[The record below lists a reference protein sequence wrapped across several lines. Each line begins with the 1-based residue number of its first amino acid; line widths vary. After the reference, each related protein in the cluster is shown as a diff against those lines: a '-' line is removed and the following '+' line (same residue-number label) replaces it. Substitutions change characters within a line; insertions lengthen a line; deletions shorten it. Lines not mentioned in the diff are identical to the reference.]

1 MKVGYI
7 GLGRMGTAIAGR
19 VLNGGHDLTVY
30 NRTRSK
36 ADELEKTKK
45 AGAEILEYCVKVGGA
60 ITGEHGVGMEKN
72 DLMPMAFSQD
82 SLDMMETLIKV
93 FDPDGRLN
101 PGKILPTGT
110 GCLEVRPMTSRGQA
124 MDW

>member
-1 MKVGYI
+1 MKVGFI